1 MQLRQNR
8 NVGRNETRHD
18 GDEEYEI
25 PQAFRDALARW
36 LDTVGNSRAQLAEK
50 LGVHPTLISQIRT
63 GTTKRSAY
71 LPAICEYT
79 GIPFPHPHL
88 LLAAMAKEA
97 DASLPGFLDSK
108 LAEVREMLRLLKKKH
123 D

>member
-1 MQLRQNR
+1 M
-8 NVGRNETRHD
+8 GRNETRQD
-18 GDEEYEI
+18 GDEEFEI
-25 PQAFRDALARW
+25 PQKFRDALADW
-36 LDTVGNSRAQLAEK
+36 LDAPGNSRAALAEK

-71 LPAICEYT
+71 LPAICEVT

-88 LLAAMAKEA
+88 LLAAMAKEL
-97 DASLPGFLDSK
+97 DESLPGYMDSK
-108 LAEVREMLRLLKKKH
+108 INELREMIRLVKKKR